1 MKRSLRTPLRRAG
14 DERLD
19 GVPASAARQDRRD
32 MLQRI
37 EVTVD
42 CLDGTSETEF
52 DLPTLEQAID
62 EHAEDPVESC
72 NGSYVNVVHDRMH
85 GPLVTPNW
93 GREFT
98 GRIVM
103 EDPSIGVAELYS
115 GSLAPTHAVLDL
127 NYKCTEL
134 LPDNNYDSPLPGWR
148 RPAGGMSGRS
158 TAEGAVRLRTAPGSA
173 TRH

>member
-1 MKRSLRTPLRRAG
+1 
-14 DERLD
+14 
-19 GVPASAARQDRRD
+19 

-42 CLDGTSETEF
+42 CPDGTAETKL

-98 GRIVM
+98 GRIVR
-103 EDPSIGVAELYS
+103 EDPSIGVAELDS
-115 GSLAPTHAVLDL
+115 GSLAPAHAVLDL
-127 NYKCTEL
+127 HYKCTEP

-158 TAEGAVRLRTAPGSA
+158 TAEGPVRLRTALGSA